1 MRWGKDAPILIIA
14 AAHGNTGRASL
25 TQRQGQTS
33 LSVVWNSPPVGLP
46 SMNREGIS
54 AEQYRSGFIPTTPV
68 VPLPCA
74 LRVRIIDA
82 VPCMNR
88 GGVCAGR
95 HEYIPVGSP
104 PPTHAFRG
112 SFNYRPSI
120 NAVSLLVSFALTLAL
135 SGKRE
140 RRLFGAL
147 SSSAVQGRAGAAR
160 QCHVEAWPSRQ
171 GAWRRL
177 GGRPSELGRPASVAL
192 DFLEDRIVGARSAGG
207 GASPIPGPVAQ
218 FLDLLAHGSGQ
229 RHDLSGVLYHVLG
242 SE

>member
-1 MRWGKDAPILIIA
+1 
-14 AAHGNTGRASL
+14 
-25 TQRQGQTS
+25 
-33 LSVVWNSPPVGLP
+33 
-46 SMNREGIS
+46 
-54 AEQYRSGFIPTTPV
+54 
-68 VPLPCA
+68 
-74 LRVRIIDA
+74 
-82 VPCMNR
+82 MNR

-104 PPTHAFRG
+104 PASWPPDARANPSPVHARTPIPSFGNGVPVPSPMLIEACHCLGMGWGRLWSTVWRHGCRRRAYREVFTACRRKPPPTHAFSG

-120 NAVSLLVSFALTLAL
+120 NAESLLVSFALTLAL

-207 GASPIPGPVAQ
+207 GAGTIPGPVAQ